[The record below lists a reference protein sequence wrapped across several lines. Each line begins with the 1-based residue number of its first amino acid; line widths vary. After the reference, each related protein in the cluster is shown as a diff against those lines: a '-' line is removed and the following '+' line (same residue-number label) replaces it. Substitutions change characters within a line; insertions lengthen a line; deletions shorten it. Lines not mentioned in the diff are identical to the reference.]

1 MKWLPSLLVSVLSSF
16 LITQQAQADTALRLN
31 NPCEVAVGYL
41 LEPEAVNE
49 ADLRSVVSS
58 AFQSLPVTLGERDDA
73 RLIVRVEEHAGHYL
87 LYADFHRRVFF
98 PVDDAIQST
107 WGYVW
112 GRYAKNIINVRDI
125 NDDLAFFIQEFV
137 HHYQRANNLD
147 HCS

>member
-1 MKWLPSLLVSVLSSF
+1 MKWLPSLLVSVLSSL
-16 LITQQAQADTALRLN
+16 LIAQHAHADTALRLN

-58 AFQSLPVTLGERDDA
+58 AFQSLPVTLAERDDA
-73 RLIVRVEEHAGHYL
+73 KLIVRVEEHAGRYL
-87 LYADFHRRVFF
+87 LYTDFHRRVFF
-98 PVDDAIQST
+98 PVDDAKQST

-112 GRYAKNIINVRDI
+112 GRYAKNIISTSDI

>member
-49 ADLRSVVSS
+49 AELRSVVTS
-58 AFQSLPVTLGERDDA
+58 AFQSLPVTLAERDDA
-73 RLIVRVEEHAGHYL
+73 KLIVRVEEHAGRFL
-87 LYADFHRRVFF
+87 LYTDFHRRVFF
-98 PVDDAIQST
+98 PVRDAIQRT

-125 NDDLAFFIQEFV
+125 NDDLAFFMQEFL
-137 HHYQRANNLD
+137 HPYHRANSLD

>member
-16 LITQQAQADTALRLN
+16 LITQQAQADTALSLN

-41 LEPEAVNE
+41 LEPEAVNKAE
-49 ADLRSVVSS
+49 LRSVVSS
-58 AFQSLPVTLGERDDA
+58 AFQSLPVTLVERDDA
-73 RLIVRVEEHAGHYL
+73 RLIVRVEEHAGRYL
-87 LYADFHRRVFF
+87 LYTDFHRRVFF
-98 PVDDAIQST
+98 PVDDSIQST

-125 NDDLAFFIQEFV
+125 NDDLAFFMQEFV
-137 HHYQRANNLD
+137 HHYQRANSLD

>member
-1 MKWLPSLLVSVLSSF
+1 MKWLPSLLVSILSSF

-31 NPCEVAVGYL
+31 NPCEVAIGYL

-49 ADLRSVVSS
+49 AELRSVVSA
-58 AFQSLPVTLGERDDA
+58 AFQSLPVTLAERDDA
-73 RLIVRVEEHAGHYL
+73 RLIVRVEEHAGRFL
-87 LYADFHRRVFF
+87 LYADFHRHVFF
-98 PVDDAIQST
+98 PVDDSIQST

-125 NDDLAFFIQEFV
+125 NDDLAFFMQEFL